1 MGNPNII
8 REFPWEVLR
17 NQWMVPNEIRYE
29 RSEQETDGETTQTN
43 ATVSYHTKGI
53 ASTF

>member
-1 MGNPNII
+1 GHPKKLVSII
-8 REFPWEVLR
+8 YWV
-17 NQWMVPNEIRYE
+17 VPDAIRYE
-29 RSEQETDGETTQTN
+29 RSEQETDRETAQTK

>member
-17 NQWMVPNEIRYE
+17 NQWMVPDAIRYE
-29 RSEQETDGETTQTN
+29 RSEQETDRETAQTN